1 MVTPLID
8 INLSDELQ
16 RLKKKSAPRKQ
27 MPMALAVIVV
37 VTFATLAVFYTFV
50 NVHSQRL
57 ASNKSALEK
66 LQASF
71 EETGKFQKLYDEL
84 RDKIAML
91 NGMQTRRVTWY
102 KRWRALSELAPK
114 ELYLTEIILSHTD
127 AVGEEQR
134 LVLNGR
140 AFGAGGEDVVLQYLD
155 LLKQSPEFASV
166 FPRVA
171 LASVHTEGN
180 EKVFSIELTRAS
192 ASGEQ
197 R

>member
-1 MVTPLID
+1 
-8 INLSDELQ
+8 
-16 RLKKKSAPRKQ
+16 

-102 KRWRALSELAPK
+102 KRWRALSERRSLRVCFRAW
-114 ELYLTEIILSHTD
+114 
-127 AVGEEQR
+127 R
-134 LVLNGR
+134 LHRCTPRATRRCSALN
-140 AFGAGGEDVVLQYLD
+140 
-155 LLKQSPEFASV
+155 
-166 FPRVA
+166 
-171 LASVHTEGN
+171 
-180 EKVFSIELTRAS
+180 
-192 ASGEQ
+192 
-197 R
+197 